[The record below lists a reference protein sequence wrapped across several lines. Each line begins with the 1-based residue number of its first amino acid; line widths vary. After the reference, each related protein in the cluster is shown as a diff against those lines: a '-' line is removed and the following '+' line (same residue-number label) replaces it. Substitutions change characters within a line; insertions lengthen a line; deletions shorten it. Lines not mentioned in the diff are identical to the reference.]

1 MKLTKAEV
9 DSKIKAQEDRVSAR
23 EAIRVKVKAARAKV
37 KAEKVKDD

>member
-23 EAIRVKVKAARAKV
+23 EAIRLRVKADRAKV